1 MSFIFVIILYHKA
14 FYYLMIV
21 IRIMDKMK
29 NFTHISCHIHS
40 MQTAASSYNLY
51 DSTIKT
57 YIFSLTRFFSLSPLP
72 IFSLLCI
79 FSLAVLLQCCPVCV
93 VTTMFSDCV
102 LQFFSF
108 SFFFIFTSRCFCCR
122 DVFVCFFYMYFAIFY
137 GCKNFYLRLQ
147 FLFCAHSK

>member
-108 SFFFIFTSRCFCCR
+108 SFFFYFYFSLLLLSGCFCL
-122 DVFVCFFYMYFAIFY
+122 FFLYVL
-137 GCKNFYLRLQ
+137 CH
-147 FLFCAHSK
+147 FLWL